1 MGDVA
6 QQFNVPLGERY
17 ALALGALTMRDDMS
31 VPEVLRPVVERF
43 IDQQLAADAD
53 LLAAVEA
60 LTRARASARPPQVTR
75 LATRRKSPSR
85 GPDAP
90 AG

>member
-1 MGDVA
+1 VA
-6 QQFNVPLGERY
+6 QQFNVPLGDRH
-17 ALALGALTMRDDMS
+17 ALALRAMTLRDEMS

-43 IDQQLAADAD
+43 IDQQLTADAD

-60 LTRARASARPPQVTR
+60 LTRARASAQPPEVTR
-75 LATRRKSPSR
+75 LATHRKTGGR
-85 GPDAP
+85 GPDVP